1 MFGAQ
6 YFGQEDFGG
15 VVVLEEEPTSSTV
28 TVGPPVSNWI
38 VSGALGTFYC
48 GQIPIA
54 GAQYLTIRRRTGG
67 GGWTHRGAVV
77 LPKRRPTSLPSLP
90 KLPKPPYLY

>member
-15 VVVLEEEPTSSTV
+15 VVVAIAV
-28 TVGPPVSNWI
+28 RPPS
-38 VSGALGTFYC
+38 
-48 GQIPIA
+48 
-54 GAQYLTIRRRTGG
+54 G

-90 KLPKPPYLY
+90 SINPTLPSLPKPPYIF